1 MYQCPPAVGVTP
13 TAEHGS
19 GMASAEAQ
27 LQLRGEGLGTRVESS
42 SRTFRVVQA
51 ELQSSHNTDERTARD
66 RESRWSRSS
75 GLGRAISGACPSGTL
90 KEQSKGTAT

>member
-1 MYQCPPAVGVTP
+1 MSQHPLGAGVTP

-27 LQLRGEGLGTRVESS
+27 LQPQGEGLGTRVESS
-42 SRTFRVVQA
+42 SRTFRAVQA
-51 ELQSSHNTDERTARD
+51 ELQSSHHADEGTARD

-75 GLGRAISGACPSGTL
+75 GL
-90 KEQSKGTAT
+90 E